1 MLILCSSALIGLLVL
16 TMMLIVL
23 MIIFES
29 KNRQA
34 EYTSELFILAFV
46 TVSVYLAII
55 VGITILGTCVNSE
68 LATHW

>member
-1 MLILCSSALIGLLVL
+1 MLLPAFIGALVL
-16 TMMLIVL
+16 SIMLIVL
-23 MIIFES
+23 LTISES

-46 TVSVYLAII
+46 TVSLYLAIV
-55 VGITILGTCVNSE
+55 VGITVLGTSVNTE

>member
-1 MLILCSSALIGLLVL
+1 MLLPAFIGALVL
-16 TMMLIVL
+16 SIMLIVL
-23 MIIFES
+23 LTISES

-46 TVSVYLAII
+46 TVSLYLAIV
-55 VGITILGTCVNSE
+55 VGITVLGTAVNTE